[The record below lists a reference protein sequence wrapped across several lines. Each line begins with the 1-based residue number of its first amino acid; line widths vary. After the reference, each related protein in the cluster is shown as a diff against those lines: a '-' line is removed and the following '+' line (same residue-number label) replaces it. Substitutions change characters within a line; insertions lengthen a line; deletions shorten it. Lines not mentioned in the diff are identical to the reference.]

1 MPVITRRNLVT
12 QAGALAAGAA
22 LAPITAIA
30 AATPP
35 LDVREVALGS
45 GFTLAK
51 MRALLNQTFYL
62 HTSEGAVL
70 IAQLVEVR
78 ERVSKVPSRMPME
91 QFSAI
96 FQGPLLPVL
105 PSDTYV
111 VEHWLAGRVPLYL
124 SAIPQARYR
133 ADFSILL

>member
-1 MPVITRRNLVT
+1 MITRRHLVT

-22 LAPITAIA
+22 LAPVTALA
-30 AATPP
+30 AAAAP

-51 MRALLNQTFYL
+51 MRALLNQTFYV
-62 HTSEGAVL
+62 HTPEGAVV

-78 ERVSKVPSRMPME
+78 ERVSKVPARIPME

-96 FQGPLLPVL
+96 FQGPPLPEL
-105 PSDTYV
+105 PSDTYMI
-111 VEHWLAGRVPLYL
+111 EHWLAGRAPLYL
-124 SAIPQARYR
+124 SAIPHARYR
-133 ADFSILL
+133 ADFAMLL